1 MNEQEISV
9 LNALKE
15 LFELGGTAASS
26 GAKIPILNSNNE
38 IIGSDTIA
46 NVIKAVANGAKIGF
60 GYGECTTAATTAAK
74 AVTLSDFALLKG
86 SIVSVCFK
94 SGVSVADATL
104 NINSTGAKAIY
115 IKGVALQPNVI
126 RPMNVVAMQ
135 YDGTRFNIISIL
147 GEEVT
152 DAPDELWVDMGLPS
166 GLKWAKKN
174 IDISQAD
181 GFAASEYQYECSF
194 VSWGNTQ
201 MHNPT
206 SSSSFGSYSF
216 GSANDQEP
224 YASSPGAAVTGHLAA
239 SQDAARVNLGAP
251 WRMPTTEE
259 YKELFDNCDFI
270 DASGNVIASSET
282 NKLVTM
288 NSIVGIRLKS
298 RINGKILFFPCSG
311 YGNGSSW
318 YNRGS
323 SGNYWSGSLYSA
335 TNGRSLS
342 FYSGGVNP
350 QSNYGRF
357 YGFAVRPV
365 Q

>member
-1 MNEQEISV
+1 
-9 LNALKE
+9 
-15 LFELGGTAASS
+15 
-26 GAKIPILNSNNE
+26 
-38 IIGSDTIA
+38 
-46 NVIKAVANGAKIGF
+46 
-60 GYGECTTAATTAAK
+60 
-74 AVTLSDFALLKG
+74 
-86 SIVSVCFK
+86 
-94 SGVSVADATL
+94 
-104 NINSTGAKAIY
+104 
-115 IKGVALQPNVI
+115 
-126 RPMNVVAMQ
+126 
-135 YDGTRFNIISIL
+135 
-147 GEEVT
+147 
-152 DAPDELWVDMGLPS
+152 MGLPS

-224 YASSPGAAVTGHLAA
+224 YVSSPGAAVTGHLAA

-270 DASGNVIASSET
+270 DASGNVIASST
-282 NKLVTM
+282 TDKRVTV
-288 NSIVGIRLKS
+288 NSIMGIRLKS

-311 YGNGSSW
+311 DGHGSSW
-318 YNRGS
+318 NSRGS
-323 SGNYWSGSLYSA
+323 NGFYWSGSLDSA
-335 TNGRSLS
+335 TNGRYLY
-342 FYSGGVNP
+342 FGSGGVRP
-350 QSNYGRF
+350 QNYDDRF

>member
-1 MNEQEISV
+1 MNEQEASV

-38 IIGSDTIA
+38 IIGSDSIV
-46 NVIKAVANGAKIGF
+46 NVIKAIADGARFGF
-60 GYGECTTAATTAAK
+60 GSGECTTAATTAAK
-74 AVTLSDFALLKG
+74 TVAMSNYALFKG
-86 SIVSVCFK
+86 GIVSVLFK
-94 SGVSVADATL
+94 KGVSVADATL

-115 IKGVALQPNVI
+115 LKGSALQPNVI
-126 RPMNVVAMQ
+126 RPMMVATMQ
-135 YDGTRFNIISIL
+135 YDGSHFNIIGL
-147 GEEVT
+147 VGQEVT

-174 IDISQAD
+174 IDISQAN

-270 DASGNVIASSET
+270 DASGNVIASST
-282 NKLVTM
+282 TDKRVTV
-288 NSIVGIRLKS
+288 NSIMGIRLKS

-311 YGNGSSW
+311 SGNGSSW
-318 YNRGS
+318 SNRGS
-323 SGNYWSGSLYSA
+323 LGGYWSGSLNSA
-335 TNGRSLS
+335 MYGRYLY
-342 FYSGGVNP
+342 FYSGGVYP
-350 QSNYGRF
+350 QGSNDRF